1 MGKPVSLLVADHDI
15 DASYFSSNI
24 FLIDFDGIDCAWK
37 GVTAES
43 SLCYATNPSLV
54 VPANRIFWMLPHPVD
69 LVLRMML
76 LMLPKQLGPKPVPYG
91 GITVIDP
98 EC

>member
-54 VPANRIFWMLPHPVD
+54 VPAISVTIA
-69 LVLRMML
+69 
-76 LMLPKQLGPKPVPYG
+76 LGCFVSALSKLDFPAFGFPA
-91 GITVIDP
+91 IAT
-98 EC
+98 